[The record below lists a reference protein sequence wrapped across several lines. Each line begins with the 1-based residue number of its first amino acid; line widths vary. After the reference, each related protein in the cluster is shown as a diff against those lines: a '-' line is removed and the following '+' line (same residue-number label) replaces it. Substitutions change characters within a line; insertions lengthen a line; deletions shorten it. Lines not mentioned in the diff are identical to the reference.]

1 VITIVEDAQ
10 QRAIQ
15 PYNIIHYSMQE
26 LQQEA
31 EHSTQQGRLDS
42 QGQKQHP
49 STPTTINKP
58 MTEMSLGDNP

>member
-1 VITIVEDAQ
+1 
-10 QRAIQ
+10 
-15 PYNIIHYSMQE
+15 MQE